1 MSHSTE
7 SLENIEL
14 IRQVHKLTLCIMNIK
29 KRSVHCHNKND
40 LTGVPG
46 NATFPT
52 LSQSFFK
59 KTLTFQFSKKKKK
72 KPFLTNKCVN
82 NDENITSTESINS
95 SDDTEIAAKL
105 NSFLWMLEK
114 FKHSIIWGSI
124 SDGKDTTLKTWG
136 KFKNHRSSK
145 LIKIK
150 ETQFSVLINLH
161 FLKLEFY

>member
-52 LSQSFFK
+52 LSQSFLI
-59 KTLTFQFSKKKKK
+59 KTLTFQVSKKKN

-114 FKHSIIWGSI
+114 FKHSII
-124 SDGKDTTLKTWG
+124 
-136 KFKNHRSSK
+136 
-145 LIKIK
+145 
-150 ETQFSVLINLH
+150 
-161 FLKLEFY
+161 

>member
-52 LSQSFFK
+52 LSQSFLI
-59 KTLTFQFSKKKKK
+59 KTLTFQVSKKKKK
-72 KPFLTNKCVN
+72 KK
-82 NDENITSTESINS
+82 
-95 SDDTEIAAKL
+95 
-105 NSFLWMLEK
+105 
-114 FKHSIIWGSI
+114 
-124 SDGKDTTLKTWG
+124 
-136 KFKNHRSSK
+136 
-145 LIKIK
+145 KIK
-150 ETQFSVLINLH
+150 QKK
-161 FLKLEFY
+161 FLKKKKKIKHFSPINVLTTTKILLALRV

>member
-52 LSQSFFK
+52 LDKNFNFSSF
-59 KTLTFQFSKKKKK
+59 KKKKK

-114 FKHSIIWGSI
+114 FKHSII
-124 SDGKDTTLKTWG
+124 
-136 KFKNHRSSK
+136 
-145 LIKIK
+145 
-150 ETQFSVLINLH
+150 
-161 FLKLEFY
+161 